1 MASHNNIV
9 EESPG
14 PLSNRFK
21 QIKAKLGWETKE
33 DPVLEDPVQE
43 DIPETLVEDTTDVAS
58 PEVGEAPEE
67 SIIEAKDDEETTEV
81 QESEEEAKEPEH
93 EEEVEPVEEPV
104 EESEEPAEEPEE
116 TADAVHEEDAEDAE
130 FSEDEIQDTDLV
142 SSVEDDDT
150 STVGDIQTSP
160 EEVSFFEDVEPVAKG
175 FSELAKENGMYTV
188 KFAPIYIET
197 PVVILEEY
205 QRRSALL
212 RLPKK
217 FCDFVSSVE
226 KSVGEAAK
234 ENREKWFKAPL
245 DDDDIAQG
253 LKSFL
258 NENILKVKV
267 DEDFALFDETET
279 CVDDI
284 KTPVKVRCILK
295 TSEISFGKSEFGT
308 IFTLKQAQ
316 LVKTPKC
323 KISKPKKPT
332 QISYFE

>member
-33 DPVLEDPVQE
+33 DPVQE
-43 DIPETLVEDTTDVAS
+43 DIPETLVEDTADVAS
-58 PEVGEAPEE
+58 PEVEEAPEE
-67 SIIEAKDDEETTEV
+67 SIIEAKEDDEETTEV

-93 EEEVEPVEEPV
+93 EEEVEPVEEPA
-104 EESEEPAEEPEE
+104 EEPAEPAEEPEE

-142 SSVEDDDT
+142 SSVDDDDT

>member
-33 DPVLEDPVQE
+33 DPVQEDPVQE
-43 DIPETLVEDTTDVAS
+43 DIPETLVEDTADVAS

-93 EEEVEPVEEPV
+93 EEEVEPVEEPA
-104 EESEEPAEEPEE
+104 EESEEPAEEPAE

-142 SSVEDDDT
+142 SSVDDDDT